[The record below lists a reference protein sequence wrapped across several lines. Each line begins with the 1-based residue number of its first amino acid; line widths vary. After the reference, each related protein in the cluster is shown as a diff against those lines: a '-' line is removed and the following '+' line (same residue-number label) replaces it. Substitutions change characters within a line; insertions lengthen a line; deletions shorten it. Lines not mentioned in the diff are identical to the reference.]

1 MLDFIQ
7 KRMQKSMQKINKKM
21 SINEE
26 DILEVLREVKIA
38 LLEADVNL
46 EVVKAFTKQVKEK
59 ALDSQII
66 GKLNQQQTVL
76 KIFKDELTNILG
88 IKACE
93 VKLKNIPTKI
103 MMIGLQGSGK
113 TTTAAKLSV
122 FLKKKNVGKSPLLV
136 GDDIYRPAAREQ
148 LKQLAKQTQTDF
160 FTKEEN
166 DAVKIAQEAVEEAK
180 KNKNDLV
187 IIDTAG
193 RLAIDESLMNEL
205 KNVKKAVKPDY
216 IFLVI
221 DAMSGQDVINTAKK
235 FHEELILDGT
245 IITKLDSDARGGAAL
260 SVTHLLNVPIVFI
273 GNSEKLN
280 GLEMFHPDRMADRIL
295 GMGDVLSLIEKASEE
310 VDEKLVK
317 KIGYKMMTGKF
328 DLSDLMNS
336 LSQIK
341 KLGKMKSI
349 LKMIPGISDKINDQ
363 KIEEAEEK
371 FKIYTYLINS
381 MTENEKKN
389 PRLLKNA
396 SRKQRILQ
404 GSGRT
409 AREFNMLITDFE
421 RMAKQMKE
429 LASGNLKMKPG
440 TPEF

>member
-7 KRMQKSMQKINKKM
+7 RRMQKSMQKINKKM

-26 DILEVLREVKIA
+26 DIIEVLREVKLA

-46 EVVKAFTKQVKEK
+46 EVVKVFTKQVKEK

-88 IKACE
+88 KKTCE

-103 MMIGLQGSGK
+103 MMVGLQGSGK
-113 TTTAAKLSV
+113 TTSAAKLSV
-122 FLKKKNVGKSPLLV
+122 FFKKKNICKNPLLV

-148 LKQLAKQTQTDF
+148 LEQLSKQINVDF
-160 FTKEEN
+160 FTKKEN
-166 DAVKIAQEAVEEAK
+166 NAVLIANEAIDKAQD
-180 KNKNDLV
+180 NHNDLI

-193 RLAIDESLMNEL
+193 RLAIDEQLMQEL
-205 KNVKKAVKPDY
+205 KDIKKSIKPDY
-216 IFLVI
+216 IFLVV

-235 FHEELILDGT
+235 FHEELNLDGT

-260 SVTHLLNVPIVFI
+260 SITHLLGIPIVFI
-273 GNSEKLN
+273 GNGEKLS
-280 GLEMFHPDRMADRIL
+280 GLEIFHPDRMAERIL
-295 GMGDVLSLIEKASEE
+295 GMGDVLTLIEKASEE
-310 VDEKLVK
+310 VDEKMMK
-317 KIGYKMMTGKF
+317 KIGYKMLTGKF

-336 LSQIK
+336 LAQIK

-349 LKMIPGISDKINDQ
+349 LKMIPGMADKVDDA

-371 FKIYTYLINS
+371 FRIYNYLLSS
-381 MTENEKKN
+381 MTELEKKN
-389 PRLLKNA
+389 PKLLKNA
-396 SRKQRILQ
+396 SRKQRVLL
-404 GSGRT
+404 GSGRS
-409 AREFNMLITDFE
+409 AREFNMLMADFE

-429 LASGNLKMKPG
+429 LASGNLKLKPG
-440 TPEF
+440 MEF